1 MRVDRKVSSQQEMLL
16 PSRSNSDAKRREERG
31 RRMIRL
37 KNVCVAVGGENP
49 NLG

>member
-1 MRVDRKVSSQQEMLL
+1 ML

-49 NLG
+49 NLGRGETKETGNLITY